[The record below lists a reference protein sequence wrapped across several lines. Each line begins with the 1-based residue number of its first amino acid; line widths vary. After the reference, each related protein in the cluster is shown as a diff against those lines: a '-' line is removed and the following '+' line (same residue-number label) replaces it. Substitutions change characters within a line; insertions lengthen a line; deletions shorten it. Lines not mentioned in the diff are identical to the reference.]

1 MVARFAS
8 IKMAGVVNDNW
19 QTELPSIEERTMFI
33 FNKELMSDVKFVF
46 TEANDDGSKK
56 AKLAI
61 PAHKF
66 TSLFLVSA
74 VLCFMPCSMVQWR
87 KLKIPL
93 NYLTVITRVC

>member
-1 MVARFAS
+1 
-8 IKMAGVVNDNW
+8 MAGIVNVNW

-46 TEANDDGSKK
+46 TEANDDGRTEARQSWRSQ
-56 AKLAI
+56 L
-61 PAHKF
+61 

-74 VLCFMPCSMVQWR
+74 VLCFIPCSMVQWR